1 MTGVFRIAIR
11 CRAPWLAALLVA
23 ALAVG
28 CSPSTRAKVGADL
41 KKAATEQPTW
51 QQQPTTNKPRQYV
64 IVQFS
69 DASLNPS
76 IARVLPGGKIA
87 WVNYAMSYT
96 GAVLF
101 PDSFKDALTCGD
113 PGPRFTK
120 VTGGYQS
127 IPITTTAGEDVSLP
141 CPLKPG
147 EYEYQ
152 LLLFGGAFSG
162 DPGSQMYDPDSTMQG
177 KIIVE

>member
-1 MTGVFRIAIR
+1 MTKLFRIAER
-11 CRAPWLAALLVA
+11 RRAAWLAAPIAV
-23 ALAVG
+23 ALALG
-28 CSPSTRAKVGADL
+28 CSSTTRKDVRADL

-51 QQQPTTNKPRQYV
+51 QQQPTTNKPREYV
-64 IVQFS
+64 VVQFT
-69 DASLNPS
+69 DATLNPS
-76 IARVLPGGKIA
+76 IARVLPGGKLA
-87 WVNYAMSYT
+87 WVNYSMSYT

-101 PDSFKDALTCGD
+101 PPSFKDALTCGD
-113 PGPRFTK
+113 PGPRFAK

-127 IPITTTAGEDVSLP
+127 TPITTDSGEDISLP

-152 LLLFGGAFSG
+152 LNLFGNAFAG
-162 DPGSQMYDPDSTMQG
+162 DPGSRAFNPDAVMQG